1 MALAIGFYR
10 TLDDSLVIIRYVG
23 PMNPDDQSNSHV
35 SRQRFKRYHKA
46 TERRRAAERQDSQ
59 FFRAVFSLAGVAGAL
74 AIGLAV
80 FGMTGG
86 NFDPATMEGLLEPW
100 LGSLSRLQVGGIVFV
115 LLVGGLYFWRVR
127 KR

>member
-1 MALAIGFYR
+1 MANGLCR
-10 TLDDSLVIIRYVG
+10 QLDDSLVIISYG
-23 PMNPDDQSNSHV
+23 LFMNPDDPSTPHV
-35 SRQRFKRYHKA
+35 SRQRFKRYHRA
-46 TERRRAAERQDSQ
+46 AERRRAAERQDSQ

-86 NFDPATMEGLLEPW
+86 NFDPSTMERLLEPW
-100 LGSLSRLQVGGIVFV
+100 IGSLSRLQVGGLVFV
-115 LLVGGLYFWRVR
+115 IIIGGLYFWRIR

>member
-1 MALAIGFYR
+1 MSSDNQNKDR
-10 TLDDSLVIIRYVG
+10 
-23 PMNPDDQSNSHV
+23 V
-35 SRQRFKRYHKA
+35 SERRFRRYHRSL
-46 TERRRAAERQDSQ
+46 ERRRAAERQDSQ

-86 NFDPATMEGLLEPW
+86 NFDPAAMDLWLQPW
-100 LGSLSRLQVGGIVFV
+100 IGPFSRLQAIG
-115 LLVGGLYFWRVR
+115 LLFIASVGGLYFWRIR